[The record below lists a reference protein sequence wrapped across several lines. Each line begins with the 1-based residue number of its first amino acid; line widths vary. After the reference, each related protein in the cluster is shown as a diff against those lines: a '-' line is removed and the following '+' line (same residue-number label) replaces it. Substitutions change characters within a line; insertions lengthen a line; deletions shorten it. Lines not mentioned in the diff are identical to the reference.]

1 MEIFEIHI
9 FSTQKICI
17 KRQSIITD
25 DDNNINNAP
34 YTVSKVETNI
44 ITVIIQNL
52 KKQNKKNPDS
62 NS

>member
-1 MEIFEIHI
+1 MYQDSI
-9 FSTQKICI
+9 
-17 KRQSIITD
+17 IITD

-44 ITVIIQNL
+44 ITVIIQN
-52 KKQNKKNPDS
+52 KKTDS